1 MFRLSTSDLE
11 ALNVDLTEVPYWVKM
26 MFAFRQAA
34 TAQSGLCE
42 FIAAEHLLMLIQ
54 CTEYWCVTLYMRH

>member
-1 MFRLSTSDLE
+1 MFRLSTSDVE

-42 FIAAEHLLMLIQ
+42 VIAAGTPAHVNAM
-54 CTEYWCVTLYMRH
+54 Y